1 MAPNGQRFVANP
13 LRIWVAGASRAT
25 VEGTEL
31 GEMGPAPDQAH
42 LQDFAIPQRGVFA
55 IGRVLFENANT
66 EQEPRSAT

>member
-1 MAPNGQRFVANP
+1 LPVVANP
-13 LRIWVAGASRAT
+13 LRISVAGASRAT

-55 IGRVLFENANT
+55 VGRVFFENANT